1 MACHAPLE
9 VRALIV
15 SHAPLAASGSD
26 ASENIVVKVEARTEA
41 EPDSFERLAE
51 RHRRELQVHC
61 YRMLGS
67 IHDAED
73 VVQESLLRAW
83 RGLAGFEGRTSFRGW
98 LYRIA
103 TNACL
108 TALSRRAHGRVLP
121 EDEGPPV
128 AFAPLGTPSSDVAW
142 LEPYPDSALEG
153 IPDEA
158 PGPEARYEM
167 REAVQLAFVAAL
179 QELPPRQRAVLLLRD
194 VLGLSATEASAILDA
209 SVASTNSALQRARAT
224 LKQRS
229 ADPRDLLPIS
239 DERRR
244 GLLARYVKTWE
255 ERDVDG
261 FVALLKEDA
270 AWSMPPWRQWY
281 VGRPN
286 IGAFMGWAWRSGRRQ
301 LLLPIAANGQPG
313 FAYYRSDNEGSEWRA
328 FAIQVL
334 TLRDDAIA
342 AITNFVDASLF
353 DPFRLRPTLP
363 PDYRA
368 DR

>member
-1 MACHAPLE
+1 MARHAPFE
-9 VRALIV
+9 VRCLIV
-15 SHAPLAASGSD
+15 AHAPRTASGTD
-26 ASENIVVKVEARTEA
+26 ASENIVVKVEARTA
-41 EPDSFERLAE
+41 AAPDSFESLAE

-73 VVQESLLRAW
+73 VVQEALLRAW
-83 RGLAGFEGRTSFRGW
+83 RGLDGFEGRTSFRGW

-128 AFAPLGTPSSDVAW
+128 AFAPLGSPSSDVAW

-153 IPDEA
+153 IPDDA
-158 PGPEARYEM
+158 PGPDARYEM

-179 QELPPRQRAVLLLRD
+179 QELPPRQRAALLLRD
-194 VLGLSATEASAILDA
+194 VLGLSAAEASATLDA

-229 ADPRDLLPIS
+229 SDRRDTLPVS
-239 DERRR
+239 DERQRS
-244 GLLARYVKTWE
+244 LLVRYVKTWE
-255 ERDVDG
+255 ERDIDG

-286 IGAFMGWAWRSGRRQ
+286 IRAFMGWAWRSRRRQ
-301 LLLPIAANGQPG
+301 LLLPIATNGQHG
-313 FAYYRSDNEGSEWRA
+313 FAYYRAEAEGSEWQA
-328 FAIQVL
+328 FAIQVV
-334 TLRDDAIA
+334 TLRGDAIA
-342 AITNFVDASLF
+342 AITNFVDADLF
-353 DPFRLRPTLP
+353 RPFGLP
-363 PDYRA
+363 RALPADYRP

>member
-1 MACHAPLE
+1 MARHAPFE
-9 VRALIV
+9 VRCLIV
-15 SHAPLAASGSD
+15 AHAPRTASGTD
-26 ASENIVVKVEARTEA
+26 ASENIVVKVQARTA
-41 EPDSFERLAE
+41 AAPDSFESLAE

-73 VVQESLLRAW
+73 AVQEALLRAW
-83 RGLAGFEGRTSFRGW
+83 RGLDGFEGRTAFRGW

-128 AFAPLGTPSSDVAW
+128 AFAPLGIPSSDVAW

-153 IPDEA
+153 IPDDA
-158 PGPEARYEM
+158 PGPDARYEM

-179 QELPPRQRAVLLLRD
+179 QELPPRQRAALLLRD
-194 VLGLSATEASAILDA
+194 VLGLSAAEASATLDA

-229 ADPRDLLPIS
+229 SDRRVTLPVS
-239 DERRR
+239 DERQRS
-244 GLLARYVKTWE
+244 LLVRYVKTWE
-255 ERDVDG
+255 ERDIDG

-286 IGAFMGWAWRSGRRQ
+286 IGAFMGWAWRSRRRQ
-301 LLLPIAANGQPG
+301 LLLPIATNGQHG
-313 FAYYRSDNEGSEWRA
+313 FAYYRAEAEGSEWQA
-328 FAIQVL
+328 FAIQVV
-334 TLRDDAIA
+334 TLRGDAIA
-342 AITNFVDASLF
+342 AITNFVDADLF
-353 DPFRLRPTLP
+353 RPFGLP
-363 PDYRA
+363 RALPADYRP

>member
-1 MACHAPLE
+1 M
-9 VRALIV
+9 
-15 SHAPLAASGSD
+15 
-26 ASENIVVKVEARTEA
+26 KVESRTEQ
-41 EPDSFERLAE
+41 PDSFERLVE
-51 RHRRELQVHC
+51 RHRHELQVHC

-67 IHDAED
+67 VHDAED
-73 VVQESLLRAW
+73 LVQESLLRAW
-83 RGLAGFEGRTSFRGW
+83 RGLDGFEGRTSFRGW

-108 TALSRRAHGRVLP
+108 TALSRRAKDGRVLP
-121 EDEGPPV
+121 EREGPPS
-128 AFAPLGTPSSDVAW
+128 AFAPLETPANEVAW
-142 LEPYPDSALEG
+142 LEPYPDSALVG
-153 IPDEA
+153 IPDQS
-158 PGPEARYEM
+158 PGPEARYEL

-179 QELPPRQRAVLLLRD
+179 QELPARQRAVLLLRD
-194 VLGLSATEASAILDA
+194 VLGLSATEASEILDA

-229 ADPRDLLPIS
+229 SDRRETSPIS
-239 DERRR
+239 DERQRS
-244 GLLARYVKTWE
+244 LLARYVKTWE

-281 VGRPN
+281 VGRAN
-286 IGAFMGWAWRSGRRQ
+286 IGAFMGWAWRSHRRQ
-301 LLLPIAANGQPG
+301 LLLPIAANDQPG
-313 FAYYRSDNEGSEWRA
+313 FAYYRSDGEGSEWRA

-342 AITNFVDASLF
+342 AITNFVDAGLF
-353 DPFRLRPTLP
+353 PTFGLPPTLP
-363 PDYRA
+363 PDYRP

>member
-1 MACHAPLE
+1 MSLHAPLTNSRGH
-9 VRALIV
+9 VGQNIGVKIGAR
-15 SHAPLAASGSD
+15 
-26 ASENIVVKVEARTEA
+26 SEAQ
-41 EPDSFERLAE
+41 PDSFERLAE

-83 RGLAGFEGRTSFRGW
+83 RGLDGFEGRTSFRGW

-108 TALSRRAHGRVLP
+108 TALSRRAKDGRILP
-121 EDEGPPV
+121 EAEGPPTT
-128 AFAPLGTPSSDVAW
+128 FAPLGTPPNDVAW

-153 IPDEA
+153 IPDDA

-194 VLGLSATEASAILDA
+194 VLGLSATEASAILEA

-229 ADPRDLLPIS
+229 SDRRDKLS

-244 GLLARYVKTWE
+244 SLLARYVKTWE

-270 AWSMPPWRQWY
+270 AWSMPPWREWFI
-281 VGRPN
+281 GRSD
-286 IGAFMGWAWRSGRRQ
+286 IGAFMAWAWRSRRRQ
-301 LLLPIAANGQPG
+301 LLLPVAANDQPG
-313 FAYYRSDNEGSEWRA
+313 FAYYRSDGEGSEWRA

-334 TLRDDAIA
+334 TLRVDAIA

-353 DPFRLRPTLP
+353 DPFGLPPVLP
-363 PDYRA
+363 PDYRP